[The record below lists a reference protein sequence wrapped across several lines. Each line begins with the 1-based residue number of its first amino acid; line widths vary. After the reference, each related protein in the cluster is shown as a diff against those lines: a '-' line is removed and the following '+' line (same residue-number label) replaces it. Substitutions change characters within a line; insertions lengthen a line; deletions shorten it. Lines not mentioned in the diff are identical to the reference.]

1 MSKSMFLQVTL
12 DEFNVMLEALVQKAV
27 KEGIPQQS
35 NTQFELVTTDELA
48 AVLKVSKMSI
58 HNWRS
63 EGWLPSYKL
72 GNNVR
77 FSLKEVM
84 EAIRKRNNQKGKRT
98 NKKNA
103 A

>member
-1 MSKSMFLQVTL
+1 MSI
-12 DEFNVMLEALVQKAV
+12 DDFNAQIKALIQTAV
-27 KEGIPQQS
+27 KESIQQQS
-35 NTQFELVTTDELA
+35 NTQFELVTSDELA
-48 AVLKVSKMSI
+48 EVLKVSKMSI
-58 HNWRS
+58 HNWRN
-63 EGWLPSYKL
+63 EGWLLFYKL